1 MPWWKRVGGPLTEQG
16 SCLDGGVGTDVGIQ
30 AGEEGCGGLLESR
43 GPEIS
48 REHADLAL
56 GDSESK

>member
-1 MPWWKRVGGPLTEQG
+1 MGGSLTKQG
-16 SCLDGGVGTDVGIQ
+16 SCLDGGVGTDAGIQ

-48 REHADLAL
+48 GEHSDLAL